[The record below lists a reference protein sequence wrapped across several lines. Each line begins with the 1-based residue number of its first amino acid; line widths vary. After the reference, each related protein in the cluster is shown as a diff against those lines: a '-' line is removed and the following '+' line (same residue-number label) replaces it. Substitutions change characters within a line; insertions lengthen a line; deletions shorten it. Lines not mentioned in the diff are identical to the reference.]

1 MMPGCTSVASFGFG
15 DDFRVF
21 ADFCGTFAGFEKYAS
36 GFKGFFW
43 VSELMIVSQMMDW
56 DGGDSGVEAEAG

>member
-1 MMPGCTSVASFGFG
+1 MPGGPSVASFDFR

-21 ADFCGTFAGFEKYAS
+21 VDFCGAFAGFEKYAS

-43 VSELMIVSQMMDW
+43 VSELMIASQMMDC
-56 DGGDSGVEAEAG
+56 DGGDSGEEAEAG